1 MKTQTFLIR
10 CEYPDGDHI
19 PTQEFV
25 ENIQEYFAANI
36 MDGERGRLVVKPV
49 YQPKRDSLYQEC
61 LDAVPE
67 EIKEMVSLEVEF
79 SNFISLVKRMR
90 EAQSDFEIIDM
101 SYEYAKDHRCADREL
116 VLQRVEA
123 MTKVIKLEDEVDEYL
138 KEMESIDRRKALE
151 AENTEFD
158 YGHNVKHYSED

>member
-49 YQPKRDSLYQEC
+49 YQPKRDPLYQEC

-79 SNFISLVKRMR
+79 SNFASLVKKMR
-90 EAQSDFEIIDM
+90 EAQNRIDM
-101 SYEYAKDHRCADREL
+101 HTGDEPMDFIDMLFIKQREAE
-116 VLQRVEA
+116 R
-123 MTKVIKLEDEVDEYL
+123 EVDEYL
-138 KEMESIDRRKALE
+138 KKMEDLK
-151 AENTEFD
+151 
-158 YGHNVKHYSED
+158 